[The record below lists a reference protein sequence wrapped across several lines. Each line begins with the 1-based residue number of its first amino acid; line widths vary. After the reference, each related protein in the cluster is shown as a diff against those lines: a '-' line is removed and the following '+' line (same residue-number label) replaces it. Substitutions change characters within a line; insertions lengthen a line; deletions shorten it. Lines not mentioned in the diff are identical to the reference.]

1 MTKGVWHVEMMDGR
15 LEKIPGRAE
24 DFDRGVLDVMSER
37 NHRRVI
43 SVHRTKGMW
52 FEADDETK
60 N

>member
-1 MTKGVWHVEMMDGR
+1 MTKGIWHVEMMDGR

-37 NHRRVI
+37 NHRTVI
-43 SVHRTKGMW
+43 SVHRTKGMN
-52 FEADDETK
+52 FVPDEAK